1 MREYFLYLLITVF
14 IVGYGC
20 SSNITEK
27 NIVTISGSDTMFEL
41 TSRLA
46 EEYMKDHSGIS
57 VKVDGGGTTA
67 GIRQLIKGEI
77 DICTASRNLKS
88 EEAKLLADYY
98 GSLGLVFLIAKDA
111 LSIYLHPENP
121 IQNLTFD
128 QLKKIYIGD
137 INNWRTVGG
146 IDLLIQPVTRNPNS
160 GTYLYFKDHILEAEE
175 YGDNC
180 LIIPTTHEIVK
191 YVEQNINAVGYGG
204 MGYTGKVKHI
214 KIDGIEPRES
224 NVRNDTYPI
233 IRYLHF
239 FTTKAPS
246 GEVKRF
252 IDWVLS
258 PVGQRVVRKSGF
270 IPLWENKL

>member
-1 MREYFLYLLITVF
+1 MRNNFLF
-14 IVGYGC
+14 IILAYIFFTAGC
-20 SSNITEK
+20 SSNISQN
-27 NIVTISGSDTMFEL
+27 NIITISGSDTMFEL
-41 TSRLA
+41 TSKLA

-57 VKVDGGGTTA
+57 VKVDGGGTAT

-77 DICTASRNLKS
+77 DICTASRNLKP

-111 LSIYLHPENP
+111 LSIYINP
-121 IQNLTFD
+121 KNNIHNLT
-128 QLKKIYIGD
+128 QTELSKIFSGEIT
-137 INNWRTVGG
+137 NWKALGG
-146 IDLLIQPVTRNPNS
+146 KDAAIVTIIRNPNS
-160 GTYLYFKDHILEAEE
+160 GTYLYFKDHVLEGED
-175 YGDNC
+175 YMDNS
-180 LIIPTTHEIVK
+180 IVEPTTKDIVK
-191 YVEQNINAVGYGG
+191 LVETNENAIGYGG
-204 MGYTGKVKHI
+204 MGYKGNIFHA
-214 KIDGIEPRES
+214 KINGIEPTEN

-239 FTTKAPS
+239 FTTTAPG

-258 PVGQRVVRKSGF
+258 PAGQSVVRKAGF

>member
-20 SSNITEK
+20 SANITDN

-57 VKVDGGGTTA
+57 VKVDGGGTTS

-77 DICTASRNLKS
+77 DICAASRNLKS

-121 IQNLTFD
+121 VQNLTFD
-128 QLKKIYIGD
+128 QLKKIYVGD

-146 IDLLIQPVTRNPNS
+146 LDSIIQPVTRNPNS

-180 LIIPTTHEIVK
+180 LIIPTTREIVK

-214 KIDGIEPRES
+214 KIDGIEPSES

-239 FTTKAPS
+239 FTTKAPG

-258 PVGQRVVRKSGF
+258 PAGQSVVRKSGF